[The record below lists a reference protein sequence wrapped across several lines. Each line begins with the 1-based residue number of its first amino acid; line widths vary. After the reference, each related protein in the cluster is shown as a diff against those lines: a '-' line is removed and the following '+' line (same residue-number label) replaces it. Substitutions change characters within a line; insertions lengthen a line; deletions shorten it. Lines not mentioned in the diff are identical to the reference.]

1 MGRVSAWVAAAEF
14 RLGAPEAATSKQ
26 IDETLAAER
35 AHRARHPG
43 DVIVIVLPARLAL
56 TAPIVLGAD
65 DSGRPQAPL
74 ILRGA
79 GGGGSTISGA
89 TALDAESAR
98 QAIRTDLAAFL
109 RDEVRRHGCRLS
121 GAEVDGLLENDVAL
135 NTDGLLVWLS
145 RRKS

>member
-1 MGRVSAWVAAAEF
+1 MTPGQPVVECKHHVALALDQSPSSHKVSQTNGFKTLEHLLKVLLDDRE
-14 RLGAPEAATSKQ
+14 G
-26 IDETLAAER
+26 LAANLLR
-35 AHRARHPG
+35 AA
-43 DVIVIVLPARLAL
+43 
-56 TAPIVLGAD
+56 GAD
-65 DSGRPQAPL
+65 PQKAL
-74 ILRGA
+74 ASIEAELA
-79 GGGGSTISGA
+79 K
-89 TALDAESAR
+89 LDAESAR

>member
-1 MGRVSAWVAAAEF
+1 MSERWDTFGLSYREFDVDGRA
-14 RLGAPEAATSKQ
+14 
-26 IDETLAAER
+26 
-35 AHRARHPG
+35 
-43 DVIVIVLPARLAL
+43 LAL
-56 TAPIVLGAD
+56 PTTTPTQFDPDQLVDSIRRILALQPQAAYFTHYGEVRDLVRIGAD
-65 DSGRPQAPL
+65 LERQIGEYVRIARSHA
-74 ILRGA
+74 
-79 GGGGSTISGA
+79 
-89 TALDAESAR
+89 ALDAESAR